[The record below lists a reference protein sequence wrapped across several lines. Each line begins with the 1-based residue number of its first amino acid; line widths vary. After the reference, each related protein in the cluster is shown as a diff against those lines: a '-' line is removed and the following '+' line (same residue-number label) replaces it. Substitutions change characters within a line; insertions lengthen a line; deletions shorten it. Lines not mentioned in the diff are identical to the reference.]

1 MALSKDEIEHIA
13 HLARLEVSQD
23 EIADYVNKLS
33 SIIDL
38 VAHLGSVDT
47 ANVLPMA
54 HPLDMGQ
61 RLRAAEVTERRPF
74 WFPGRTTCRCSAA
87 RCTEFGVRKNRRF
100 F

>member
-61 RLRAAEVTERRPF
+61 RLRADEVTETDDRGLYQQNSESVAKGFYKVPKVI
-74 WFPGRTTCRCSAA
+74 
-87 RCTEFGVRKNRRF
+87 E
-100 F
+100 

>member
-38 VAHLGSVDT
+38 VAHLGTVDT

-61 RLRAAEVTERRPF
+61 RLRADEVTETDDRGLYQQNSESVAKGFYKVPKVI
-74 WFPGRTTCRCSAA
+74 
-87 RCTEFGVRKNRRF
+87 E
-100 F
+100 